1 MPVLSTLG
9 KDTRLDR
16 ISNVLNRVIP
26 IIVHRIYPLFELLG
40 KRDDEGLN
48 LPSLLEKGKGGKVS
62 RKGLGK
68 GFGER
73 RRNVP

>member
-26 IIVHRIYPLFELLG
+26 IIVHRIYPLFARIIG
-40 KRDDEGLN
+40 
-48 LPSLLEKGKGGKVS
+48 EKG
-62 RKGLGK
+62 R
-68 GFGER
+68 
-73 RRNVP
+73 

>member
-16 ISNVLNRVIP
+16 ISNVLNRVLP

-48 LPSLLEKGKGGKVS
+48 LASLLAG
-62 RKGLGK
+62 
-68 GFGER
+68 
-73 RRNVP
+73 